1 MTKPFIRAY
10 SFGEAKEIVNGKVVH
25 DTAVKSEY
33 NGQTLHVDKQDNN
46 QLTHFILK
54 GKELQKLLKKKT
66 NQLSLLERLN
76 ADYMCTTKRM
86 GTTKRKTGKR
96 KNKKKQTRRMKR
108 K

>member
-76 ADYMCTTKRM
+76 ADYM